1 MNVMNILMYVY
12 MCMYAH
18 NLSSILA
25 LAGEQVKGGREE
37 LRGYCV
43 NTGS

>member
-1 MNVMNILMYVY
+1 MYVY
-12 MCMYAH
+12 MRMYAY

-37 LRGYCV
+37 SLEYCV